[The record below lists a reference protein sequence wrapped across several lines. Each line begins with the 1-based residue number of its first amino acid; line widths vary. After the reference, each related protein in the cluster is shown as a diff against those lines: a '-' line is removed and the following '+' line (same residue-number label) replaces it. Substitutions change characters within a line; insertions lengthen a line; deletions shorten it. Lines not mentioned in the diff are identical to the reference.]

1 MELNKTIERLQSS
14 LARQED
20 AVYQVNEQVMSL
32 RSERDRVKNDLRNLR
47 SEREVWKVRSAFA
60 YSTKLNNR
68 RAEHRS

>member
-47 SEREVWKVRSAFA
+47 SEREVWKVRFS
-60 YSTKLNNR
+60 LR
-68 RAEHRS
+68 I